1 MAGESGGRVS
11 ASVTVELERP
21 YPGAC
26 AGQAVAAGLTA
37 AAVLS
42 AVVLR
47 WFHLEAQSLYADEG
61 QTIFAASLSPAGIV
75 RFTHG
80 IDHPP
85 LYFLLLHY
93 WIAVFGNTVFALRA
107 LSALFGTLSLP
118 VFYLLAKRV
127 LKDSMA
133 VAVAMWLFAFS
144 MMQVWYSQEAR
155 SYELASFF
163 ALVGIYGLVVF
174 LEKRSA
180 ASFAAVVLS
189 TTAMLYLHNMM
200 LFYVIALN
208 VVWLIYPS
216 ERAWRTERLKDLLV
230 ADVVA
235 GVLYLPWLPRLL
247 NQANTDVVQNY
258 FWSPRPTIGTL
269 LRTLRFIAGFNIEYL
284 SGLSAK
290 LLPLPWR
297 VTWALVVGGLSLL
310 CVTLLV
316 SGLWGVP
323 KPDRRRNV
331 SLLLY
336 CLVPIL
342 TIFALSQITTPLFID
357 RIFIN
362 SSLSVPLLFS
372 YPVALYKGQKQR
384 ILCAVL
390 GAVLAATALSA
401 LGYLRYEKKD
411 DWRGVTRSLLK
422 ISERNRL
429 IVFVARTG
437 EVLFDYYAPIM
448 SATGPDV
455 TKMGLPTSYHEK
467 PLATGVGMI
476 RSVTDLAPLQLA
488 VQSRKY
494 SEIDL
499 VLSHE
504 SREDPNE
511 LVLKY
516 LSQVFIRRN
525 EQRFTGIRIVRFKA
539 PPQLMR

>member
-1 MAGESGGRVS
+1 MS

-21 YPGAC
+21 YPGAF

-93 WIAVFGNTVFALRA
+93 WIAVFGNTAFALRA

-200 LFYVIALN
+200 LFYVLALN
-208 VVWLIYPS
+208 AVWLIYSS
-216 ERAWRTERLKDLLV
+216 ERAWTERLKELLFADLLI
-230 ADVVA
+230 

-247 NQANTDVVQNY
+247 SQANTDVVRNY
-258 FWSPRPTIGTL
+258 FWSPRPTIWSL
-269 LRTLRFIAGFNIEYL
+269 LRTLRLIAGFNIEYL
-284 SGLSAK
+284 SGLPAK

-297 VTWALVVGGLSLL
+297 MTWVLVVGGVSLL

-316 SGLWGVP
+316 SGLCRVP
-323 KPDRRRNV
+323 KPDRSRNI

-342 TIFALSQITTPLFID
+342 AVFALSQITTPLFID

-362 SSLSVPLLFS
+362 SSLTVPLIFT
-372 YPVALYKGQKQR
+372 YPLTLYKGRKQR
-384 ILCAVL
+384 MLCAVL
-390 GAVLAATALSA
+390 GVTLAATALSA

-411 DWRGVTRSLLK
+411 DWRGVTASLLK

-437 EVLFDYYAPIM
+437 EVLFDYYAPRM
-448 SATGPDV
+448 SATVPDMA
-455 TKMGLPTSYHEK
+455 KMGLPTSYHEK

-476 RSVTDLAPLQLA
+476 RSTMDLAPLRRA

-511 LVLKY
+511 LVLEY
-516 LSQVFIRRN
+516 LSQVFIRRD
-525 EQRFTGIRIVRFKA
+525 EQRFTGVRIVRFDA
-539 PPQLMR
+539 PPHLLR